1 MQGGDTHLW
10 DLHTVNARK
19 VYGET
24 REATTVLKGHT
35 AEVGGM
41 DWANDTVSHPARAFS
56 IRENMADFGFDFTS
70 SLHAET
76 TI

>member
-24 REATTVLKGHT
+24 REASTVLKGHT

-41 DWANDTVSHPARAFS
+41 DWANDTVSHFFS
-56 IRENMADFGFDFTS
+56 LRRHMADKMTSTS
-70 SLHAET
+70 SRLAET